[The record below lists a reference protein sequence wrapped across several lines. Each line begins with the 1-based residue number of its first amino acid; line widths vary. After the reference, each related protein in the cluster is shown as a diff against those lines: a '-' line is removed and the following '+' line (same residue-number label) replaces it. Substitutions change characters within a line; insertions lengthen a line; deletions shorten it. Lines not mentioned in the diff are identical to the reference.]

1 MNNKTYLNKITLKD
15 LILDY
20 LIQEIKKENHE
31 ECLKNKLQK
40 YNNDVSIEQS

>member
-1 MNNKTYLNKITLKD
+1 MNNTYLNKKTFED

-20 LIQEIKKENHE
+20 LIQEIKKEKHE

-40 YNNDVSIEQS
+40 YNNDVNIEQS

>member
-1 MNNKTYLNKITLKD
+1 MNNTYLNKKTFED

-31 ECLKNKLQK
+31 ECFKKKLQN
-40 YNNDVSIEQS
+40 YNNDANRD